1 MHRLGATLR
10 TPTHAIPLGTTIG
23 ATSDP
28 KLGLARAEIR
38 ITGRLISG
46 EHYKMS
52 LVDECAFPQLKHPE
66 LMPDVYRSHVRGRR
80 TTESRGSRLTLLPAY
95 LN

>member
-28 KLGLARAEIR
+28 KLGLARAEIH
-38 ITGRLISG
+38 ITGGLISM
-46 EHYKMS
+46 EHYIGPIGLFMGRLK
-52 LVDECAFPQLKHPE
+52 LKTCASSE
-66 LMPDVYRSHVRGRR
+66 SH
-80 TTESRGSRLTLLPAY
+80 SPPL
-95 LN
+95 